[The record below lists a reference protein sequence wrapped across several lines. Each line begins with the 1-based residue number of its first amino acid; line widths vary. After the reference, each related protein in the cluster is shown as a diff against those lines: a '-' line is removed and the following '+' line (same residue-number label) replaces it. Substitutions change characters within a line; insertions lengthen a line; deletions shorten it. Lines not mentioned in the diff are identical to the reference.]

1 MELYPLI
8 PTYNWGWR
16 AWAWESFTTLGGL
29 GLGKRW
35 RCFPPLMQ
43 ILHMFVFQNCLESL
57 LSQFKHSS
65 NGLKQVVQQ
74 VEDFFKESFPRTL
87 AKEGLSR
94 FGLMPWNWET
104 TDPDEQQNKYRKA
117 SLCDKFVCVHCCNFY
132 DQTFHLQV
140 WRAMVSGV
148 QES

>member
-1 MELYPLI
+1 
-8 PTYNWGWR
+8 
-16 AWAWESFTTLGGL
+16 
-29 GLGKRW
+29 
-35 RCFPPLMQ
+35 MQ

-94 FGLMPWNWET
+94 FGLMP
-104 TDPDEQQNKYRKA
+104 
-117 SLCDKFVCVHCCNFY
+117 
-132 DQTFHLQV
+132 
-140 WRAMVSGV
+140 
-148 QES
+148 